1 MKKMAILTLLLASFI
16 NSKALAEV
24 QFLPEAKENMYQKA
38 SASASGD
45 GSRCANA
52 GYIYTSCEGAMAD
65 ECPYRAGYYKTCCP
79 AGYLYRK
86 EECLNASYSS
96 DSCAGFYKCEEL
108 TNEQKCVS
116 DGYKQNPEIV
126 NGYTM
131 EWMCS
136 YPDNMIT
143 CPYDTHYKKCDTS
156 CKDQGY
162 FFSWDS
168 NPCPDEKTTTET
180 SVVTQSFSI
189 EHCPSNSTYVKCIP
203 GGISVSLLTS
213 SDCKA
218 EGFSATWPTSY
229 CDAYS
234 CHSAT
239 MPGCPVGQTLK
250 TCTDTTGHYWK
261 CVGDTVVEPV
271 YIEF

>member
-1 MKKMAILTLLLASFI
+1 MKKTLILTLLLASFI

-189 EHCPSNSTYVKCIP
+189 ERCSSNNAYIKCVP
-203 GGISVSLLTS
+203 GATSVSLLTS
-213 SDCKA
+213 SNCKA
-218 EGFSATWPTSY
+218 EGFTSTWPRSY

-234 CHSAT
+234 CSSAV
-239 MPGCPVGQTLK
+239 MPGCPVGKTLK
-250 TCTDTTGHYWK
+250 SCTDPTDSYWK
-261 CVGDTVVEPV
+261 CE
-271 YIEF
+271 